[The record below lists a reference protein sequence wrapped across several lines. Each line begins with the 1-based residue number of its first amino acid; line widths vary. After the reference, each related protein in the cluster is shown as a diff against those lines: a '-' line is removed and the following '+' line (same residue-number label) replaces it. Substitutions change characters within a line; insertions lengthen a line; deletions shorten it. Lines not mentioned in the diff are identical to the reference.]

1 MGLLEGI
8 GAAVVAVV
16 AALFLGRHQGRRD
29 ARVRAERAYRE
40 TREKMD
46 EVAVGGDPEQLRRWL
61 RERGQ

>member
-1 MGLLEGI
+1 MGLLEVI
-8 GAAVVAVV
+8 GAAVAAVV
-16 AALFLGRHQGRRD
+16 AALFMGRHQGRRD

-46 EVAVGGDPEQLRRWL
+46 EVAVGDDLSRLRQWL

>member
-1 MGLLEGI
+1 MGLLEAI
-8 GAAVVAVV
+8 GAAVAAIV

-29 ARVRAERAYRE
+29 ARVEAERAYRK

-46 EVAVGGDPEQLRRWL
+46 EVAVGDDPEQLRRWL